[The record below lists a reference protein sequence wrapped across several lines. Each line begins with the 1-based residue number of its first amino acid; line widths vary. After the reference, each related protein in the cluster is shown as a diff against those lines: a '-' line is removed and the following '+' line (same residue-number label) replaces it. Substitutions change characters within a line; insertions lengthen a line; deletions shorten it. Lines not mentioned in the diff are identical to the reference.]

1 MPNKPNDNADLNKC
15 LICGEICPK
24 GAEFCPECKES
35 FEEAAANP
43 EHNNENPD
51 DNHPNS
57 EISNFI
63 DSENK
68 VSIIFKFM
76 SYFTFAGGLIAALF
90 LSIDTR
96 SYTTRFS
103 FGLFLL
109 CAAITFITGMLFMA
123 VSKALEL
130 LQKIADKDNIDNE
143 N

>member
-1 MPNKPNDNADLNKC
+1 MPNQHDGNTDLNKC
-15 LICGEICPK
+15 ALCGETCPK
-24 GAEFCPECKES
+24 GTEFCPECKES
-35 FEEAAANP
+35 FEEAAAAS
-43 EHNNENPD
+43 E
-51 DNHPNS
+51 PNC

-123 VSKALEL
+123 ISKALEL